1 MLTQK
6 LKSGK
11 IQAEPK
17 SKYCMKIGPYW
28 NE

>member
-17 SKYCMKIGPYW
+17 TKYRMKIGPYC